1 MMRMKGVHLETGEP
15 REAAHSR
22 PTERTLYEVEM
33 DDDVVVMA
41 KMRVKWMLVCEWD
54 EDEGTTMESENGG
67 KGKLLLLEKTM
78 GGNWAGKNQQFQG

>member
-41 KMRVKWMLVCEWD
+41 REALND
-54 EDEGTTMESENGG
+54 E
-67 KGKLLLLEKTM
+67 
-78 GGNWAGKNQQFQG
+78 Q